1 MALVRW
7 SPSSEAVRR
16 RGQMNRF
23 LTDFFHGIDDDRSQG
38 SWSPAVDIFEENGN
52 IELHA
57 ELPGLTVKDV
67 ELRVENETLT
77 LRGERKHDEEVKER
91 GYHRT
96 ERVYGSFVRSFQ
108 LPAAVDRSK
117 IKADFKDGLL
127 TVVLPKRDEAKP
139 REITI
144 TAA

>member
-1 MALVRW
+1 MTLVRW
-7 SPSSEAVRR
+7 SPSSEVVRR

-23 LTDFFHGIDDDRSQG
+23 LADFFNGFESDSAQG
-38 SWSPAVDIFEENGN
+38 SWSPAVDIFEKNGN

-77 LRGERKHDEEVKER
+77 LRGERKHDDEVKDR
-91 GYHRT
+91 GYHRI
-96 ERVYGSFVRSFQ
+96 ERIYGSFVRSFH
-108 LPAAVDRSK
+108 LPAAVDQSK

-127 TVVLPKRDEAKP
+127 RVVLPKRDEAKP
-139 REITI
+139 REISI
-144 TAA
+144 KAA